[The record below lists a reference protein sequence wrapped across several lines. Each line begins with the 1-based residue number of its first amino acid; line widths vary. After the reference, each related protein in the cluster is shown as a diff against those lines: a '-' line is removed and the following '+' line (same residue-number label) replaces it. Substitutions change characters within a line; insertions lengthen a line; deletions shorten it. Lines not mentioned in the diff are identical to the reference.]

1 MGGSPITKK
10 NRNKIVMG
18 VDYFYCVPSNDTL
31 YINQAIMDAC
41 KLEGKGWDLTVL
53 IRERQ
58 A

>member
-18 VDYFYCVPSNDTL
+18 VDYFYCVPSNDNL

-41 KLEGKGWDLTVL
+41 KLEGKG
-53 IRERQ
+53 
-58 A
+58 